1 MDDFFWVIV
10 VIAIVGS
17 LISSASK
24 KKKQEEARRAA
35 QQRQPQQQRSMP
47 LSDIEKAFMMA
58 QPQNPQQS
66 GGYAQPRPQYAPPQ
80 AAHPYIP
87 PDTYVPQAAQRP
99 AYTPPP
105 AYTEATVYTPMQAR
119 SAAPMEARNNAPMQA
134 RSAAAVPPHPMYA
147 NQTNL
152 QTGIS
157 GSTAFTPLNTSYA
170 GSLGTVTSEGSTERL
185 EGVKDAELES
195 VTDANLE
202 TIVDAD
208 APVRAIK
215 QPVQPAARK
224 KMPLSLFEN
233 KNEYVKAVIYA
244 EILNRKTSGRAR
256 SAN

>member
-1 MDDFFWVIV
+1 MDGFFWVIV

-35 QQRQPQQQRSMP
+35 QQRQPQQRSMP

-58 QPQNPQQS
+58 QQQNPQQS
-66 GGYAQPRPQYAPPQ
+66 GYAQPRPQYAPPQ
-80 AAHPYIP
+80 AAHPYMS
-87 PDTYVPQAAQRP
+87 PDTYAPQAAQRP

-105 AYTEATVYTPMQAR
+105 AYTAPQAATYTPMQAR

-147 NQTNL
+147 NQTKL
-152 QTGIS
+152 QTGMS

-185 EGVKDAELES
+185 EGVKDAKLES
-195 VTDANLE
+195 VTDVNLE

-215 QPVQPAARK
+215 QPVKPVAH
-224 KMPLSLFEN
+224 METPLGLFGN

-244 EILNRKTSGRAR
+244 EILNRRTTGRAR
-256 SAN
+256 RAN